1 MGNKKVTFDQDI
13 DRLLLKSTKAKVR
26 SYGVRYEGLKYTF
39 AGFEDYIDRV
49 ISIREDNGKLL
60 AFDST
65 NRYIGT
71 LQEDSVCFWNGFAY
85 YLKISYY
92 SGMSALGTLSEYLL
106 TELDDKDLDEKTIAE
121 LFTICTDISNA
132 MDTEKGEKDILA
144 AAFEMMEL
152 FKRLEKVLSTAPEI
166 VKGLSEKT

>member
-1 MGNKKVTFDQDI
+1 MANKRIAFDKDM
-13 DRLLLKSTKAKVR
+13 DRLLKKSTKVKVR
-26 SYGVRYEGLKYTF
+26 SFGVRYEGLKYKF
-39 AGFEDYIDRV
+39 EGFEYYLDKV

-71 LQEDSVCFWNGFAY
+71 LQEDRICFWNGFSY

-106 TELDDKDLDEKTIAE
+106 TELDDMELDEAIMME
-121 LFTICTDISNA
+121 LSSLCTDISNA
-132 MDTEKGEKDILA
+132 MEVEKGEKDIMA

-152 FKRLEKVLSTAPEI
+152 FKSLEKVLATAPEI
-166 VKGLSEKT
+166 VKGLQEKA